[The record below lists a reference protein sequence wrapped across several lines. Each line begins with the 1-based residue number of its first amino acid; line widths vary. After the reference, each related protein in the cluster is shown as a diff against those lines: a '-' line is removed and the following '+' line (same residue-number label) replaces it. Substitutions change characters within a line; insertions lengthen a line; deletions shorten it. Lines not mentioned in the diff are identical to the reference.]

1 MMFASYQ
8 IEPEIVA
15 ALVGAGVAFLTS
27 VIGAYISHRTLKMEY
42 ALEFAAERLVRKI
55 LTVENWEWRSFD
67 AIKRVIGGFDDD
79 ELRRILVRSGAFRGY
94 TRVGKVEM
102 WSHISTNPKAFP
114 PAGEPSGQVTHA
126 ASSGGVADGL

>member
-1 MMFASYQ
+1 MVTELTV
-8 IEPEIVA
+8 EPEILA
-15 ALVGAGVAFLTS
+15 AGIAAGVAFLTS
-27 VIGAYISHRTLKMEY
+27 LIAAYFSHRSLKMEY
-42 ALEFAAERLVRKI
+42 ALEFAAERLVKKI
-55 LTVENWEWRSFD
+55 LTVENWEWRTFD

-94 TRVGKVEM
+94 TRDGKVEM

-126 ASSGGVADGL
+126 TSSRTDASG